1 MAQSRNKQRAR
12 SAQRA
17 AREKQADTWESL
29 FQSMGRIEV
38 VLLVGAVL
46 LLLVL
51 MYTIQAILS
60 PFLVLGAILFLL
72 APMRRYAL
80 ARNLMWLSSILFGL
94 WFIHTVS
101 SILVPFILSII
112 IAYLLNPVVTKL
124 EGWKIPRWISSLVLI
139 LVVVAVIVLVL
150 FFVMPIA
157 VAQFESMLDALSG
170 VFAEFRQWVWS
181 SRMATI
187 LERYGVSAEELRTT
201 VSRELVPKFE
211 DILRNLLQGIL
222 TVMSSLSKFV
232 TQVLYVIMV
241 PFLTFYVLADFPK
254 ITHRFLMLFPGGKR
268 DRVGEY
274 LNRADEIIGRYLRGA
289 LLVAFLQGIMVTL
302 LFSLFNIKYAL
313 LLGIM
318 AALLDLV
325 PYFGLII
332 TMILAGVVAAFSD
345 PPTAPKIIS
354 GMFSVGILHL
364 LEVTLLSPR
373 IVGSRVGL
381 HPLLIILSLLV
392 FAYFLG
398 FVGLL
403 IAIPVTALIILA
415 VREWEASRRGV
426 PLRHYHSVEQ
436 DL

>member
-1 MAQSRNKQRAR
+1 MGMP
-12 SAQRA
+12 
-17 AREKQADTWESL
+17 REKQADSWDSL

-46 LLLVL
+46 LMLVL
-51 MYTIQAILS
+51 IYTIQTILS

-101 SILVPFILSII
+101 SILVPFILSLV
-112 IAYLLNPVVTKL
+112 IAYLLNPVVSKL
-124 EGWKIPRWISSLVLI
+124 ESWKIPRWVSSLVLI
-139 LVVVAVIVLVL
+139 LLVVGVIVLVL

-170 VFAEFRQWVWS
+170 VFTDFRQWVWS
-181 SRMATI
+181 SRMASI

-201 VSRELVPKFE
+201 LSRELAPRFE
-211 DILRNLLQGIL
+211 DILRNLLQSIL
-222 TVMSSLSKFV
+222 AVMSSLSKFV

-241 PFLTFYVLADFPK
+241 PFLTFYLLSDFPK

-274 LNRADEIIGRYLRGA
+274 LNLADEIIGRYLRGA

-318 AALLDLV
+318 AAMLDLV

-332 TMILAGVVAAFSD
+332 TMILAGIVAAFSD

-403 IAIPVTALIILA
+403 VAIPVTALIILGI
-415 VREWEASRRGV
+415 REWEAGRRNV
-426 PLRHYHSVEQ
+426 PLRHYHSGEPE
-436 DL
+436 L